1 VASGATVVPV
11 KVLDRRGSGAYSV
24 VIAGVDYVAGTAPAG
39 DAANMSLSGPV
50 YQALDD
56 AILAASNKG
65 IYFALAAGN
74 DSDPASLY
82 SPARVNGSYIWTI
95 SAMDNTDTWAYFSN
109 YGNPPVDYCEPGV
122 SILSCYKD
130 GGYTT
135 MSGTSMA
142 SPHMCGIL
150 LITGGHPVTS
160 GYVKSDPD
168 GTADPIGHI

>member
-1 VASGATVVPV
+1 
-11 KVLDRRGSGAYSV
+11 
-24 VIAGVDYVAGTAPAG
+24 
-39 DAANMSLSGPV
+39 M
-50 YQALDD
+50 
-56 AILAASNKG
+56 
-65 IYFALAAGN
+65 
-74 DSDPASLY
+74 
-82 SPARVNGSYIWTI
+82 
-95 SAMDNTDTWAYFSN
+95 
-109 YGNPPVDYCEPGV
+109 
-122 SILSCYKD
+122 SCYKD